1 MNAANKNN
9 FLALHKSQSL
19 SSFFWLSLTCLVLVF
34 SLGSCGKK
42 KKSDSAV
49 QAPAPSENMNP
60 IELREYIESQLE
72 GSDIK
77 NFSQNFH
84 AICPAFES
92 LDEAGKKHAI
102 AGFAISVSKAESSFN
117 SFTTFFETGLGF
129 NSVGLFA
136 LSYEDNK
143 SYGCKFNKE
152 ADAGLAREEKT
163 IHRTDVQVECFLKI
177 TRRLLT
183 ESEKFSYLKKLS
195 KTDKSTNGNPR
206 LLAVHQKLSA
216 YWSVLRT
223 SNKTGNTRYKKA
235 LKDFLPQACF

>member
-1 MNAANKNN
+1 MKAANKNN

-19 SSFFWLSLTCLVLVF
+19 YSFFGLSLVWALLF
-34 SLGSCGKK
+34 LPMACGKK
-42 KKSDSAV
+42 KRAQSAA
-49 QAPAPSENMNP
+49 QAPTPSENMNP

-72 GSDIK
+72 VSDIR

-84 AICPAFES
+84 GICPAFES
-92 LDEAGKKHAI
+92 LNEGAKKHAI
-102 AGFAISVSKAESSFN
+102 AGFAVSVSKAESSFN

-143 SYGCKFNKE
+143 SYGCNFNKE
-152 ADAGLAREEKT
+152 RDSGLPREEKT

-206 LLAVHQKLSA
+206 LLAVNQKLSA